1 MRMTAL
7 KMCRPYQ
14 TRLLLASESPRRRAL
29 LAGLVKEF
37 TVEAS
42 AVEEIAEASDM
53 SPLEIAAANAAAKA
67 DAVAQKNPADW
78 VLGADTVVVLDN
90 KVYGKPRNTN
100 EAREFLMKF
109 SSRTHEVV
117 TAVALRNI
125 ERNVKDDFASVSQVK
140 FRKLDAETVEKYL
153 ALVPVLDKAGAYGIQ
168 DHGDMLVDS
177 VEGEIENIIGLPVKA
192 LAEHFKQLDVGS
204 DIVIK
209 QWSFDQDES

>member
-1 MRMTAL
+1 
-7 KMCRPYQ
+7 MCRPYQ

-109 SSRTHEVV
+109 SNRTHEVI

-140 FRKLDAETVEKYL
+140 FRKLDAGTVEKYL